1 MVALPAQRGWSSC
14 NRDFSQ
20 YKNRRV
26 AESMRKADMKLS
38 DTHNTVPAET
48 GSKRYLYLPAAVAAI
63 GGLLFG
69 FDTAVIN
76 GAIVFLKRQFALT
89 DAQTEFGAS
98 SLLLGCVFGAALAAV
113 TSDRFGRKKLLL
125 AAAALFTVSS
135 VGTGLAG
142 NLAEFVIARVVG
154 GLAIGLA
161 STLSPL
167 YIAEISPARIRGL
180 LVSVNQL
187 AIVSGILLSYSVN
200 YGLTGAGP
208 SNWRWMFASAA
219 VPSVFFLFALL
230 FVSESPRWLVQNGR
244 EDDAERFLARI
255 NGSDVAQT
263 EIRAI
268 RSAVAEESADIFDP
282 AFRKPLLVAVLIGL
296 FSQFTGI
303 NTIIYYGSLVF
314 LEHVPKQTASTAL
327 FANVMIGVI
336 NFAAT
341 FVGMYL
347 IDRVGRKRLMTSTY
361 AGMGV
366 SLVGMAAAI
375 HLEAPA
381 LVVLAFVLIYV
392 ACFAIGIGTGT
403 WVVMSEISPTRI
415 RGRAM
420 SIATVFLWCG
430 TLIVTLTFLSLVRI
444 LTAPGAFLLYAIIC
458 VAAVLFVKLAVP
470 ETKGRSLEEI
480 ESWWRTPAR
489 K

>member
-1 MVALPAQRGWSSC
+1 MNPT
-14 NRDFSQ
+14 N
-20 YKNRRV
+20 
-26 AESMRKADMKLS
+26 AEEIER
-38 DTHNTVPAET
+38 PQE
-48 GSKRYLYLPAAVAAI
+48 GSVRYLYLPAAVAAI

-98 SLLLGCVFGAALAAV
+98 SLLLGCVFGATLAAF
-113 TSDRFGRKKLLL
+113 TSDRLGRKKLLL

-135 VGTGLAG
+135 IGTALAL
-142 NLAEFVIARVVG
+142 NLSQFVLARLLG

-180 LVSVNQL
+180 MVSVNQL
-187 AIVSGILLSYSVN
+187 AIVTGILLSYSVN

-219 VPSVFFLFALL
+219 VPSVFFLLALL
-230 FVSESPRWLVQNGR
+230 SVPESPRWLVQNGR
-244 EDDAERFLARI
+244 EAEAEQFLSRI
-255 NGSDVAQT
+255 NGSDAAHSEIQA
-263 EIRAI
+263 IRA
-268 RSAVAEESADIFDP
+268 AVAEESGNVLDR
-282 AFRKPLLVAVLIGL
+282 AFRKPLVVAVLIGL

-327 FANVMIGVI
+327 FANVMIGAI

-341 FVGMYL
+341 ILGMYL
-347 IDRVGRKRLMTSTY
+347 IDRAGRKPLMTSAF
-361 AGMGV
+361 AGMAL
-366 SLVGMAAAI
+366 SLVGVAAAI
-375 HLEAPA
+375 HLQAPA
-381 LVVLAFVLIYV
+381 LVVLLFVLIYV
-392 ACFAIGIGTGT
+392 ACFAVGIGTGT
-403 WVVMSEISPTRI
+403 WVLMSEICPTRV
-415 RGRAM
+415 RGSAM
-420 SIATVFLWCG
+420 AIATVFLWCG
-430 TLIVTLTFLSLVRI
+430 TLVVTLTFLSLVRV
-444 LTAPGAFLLYAIIC
+444 LTAPGAFLLYAVVC
-458 VAAVLFVKLAVP
+458 VAAFLFVRFVVP

-480 ESWWRTPAR
+480 ESWWLVRQHKGPS
-489 K
+489 KIK

>member
-1 MVALPAQRGWSSC
+1 
-14 NRDFSQ
+14 
-20 YKNRRV
+20 
-26 AESMRKADMKLS
+26 MKS
-38 DTHNTVPAET
+38 NDTHDAILPEI
-48 GSKRYLYLPAAVAAI
+48 GSARHLYLPAAVAAI

-125 AAAALFTVSS
+125 AAAALFTISS
-135 VGTGLAG
+135 IGTGLAD
-142 NLAEFVIARVVG
+142 NLAEFVTARVVG

-187 AIVSGILLSYSVN
+187 AIVTGILLSYSVN

-219 VPSVFFLFALL
+219 VPSLFFLLALL

-244 EDDAERFLARI
+244 EDEAEQFLARI

-268 RSAVAEESADIFDP
+268 RSAVAEESGNIFDRS
-282 AFRKPLLVAVLIGL
+282 FRKPLLVAVLIGL

-361 AGMGV
+361 AGMGI

-381 LVVLAFVLIYV
+381 AVVLSFVLIYV

-430 TLIVTLTFLSLVRI
+430 TLIVTLTFLSLVRV
-444 LTAPGAFLLYAIIC
+444 LTAPGAFLLYSVIC
-458 VAAVLFVKLAVP
+458 IAAFLFVRLAVP

-480 ESWWRTPAR
+480 EKWWLAGQKGETKHPLR
-489 K
+489 

>member
-1 MVALPAQRGWSSC
+1 MNLGNAQEIERP
-14 NRDFSQ
+14 Q
-20 YKNRRV
+20 
-26 AESMRKADMKLS
+26 E
-38 DTHNTVPAET
+38 
-48 GSKRYLYLPAAVAAI
+48 GSVRYLYLPAAVAAI

-98 SLLLGCVFGAALAAV
+98 SLLLGCVFGATLAAF
-113 TSDRFGRKKLLL
+113 TSDRLGRKKLLL

-135 VGTGLAG
+135 IGTALAL
-142 NLAEFVIARVVG
+142 NLSEFVLARLLG

-180 LVSVNQL
+180 MVSVNQL
-187 AIVSGILLSYSVN
+187 AIVTGILLSYSVN

-219 VPSVFFLFALL
+219 VPSVFFLLALL
-230 FVSESPRWLVQNGR
+230 SVPESPRWLVQNGR
-244 EDDAERFLARI
+244 ETEAEQFLSRI
-255 NGSDVAQT
+255 NGSDAAHS

-268 RSAVAEESADIFDP
+268 RAAVAEESGNVLDP
-282 AFRKPLLVAVLIGL
+282 AFRKPLVVAVLIGL

-327 FANVMIGVI
+327 FANVMIGAI

-341 FVGMYL
+341 ILGMYL
-347 IDRVGRKRLMTSTY
+347 IDRAGRKPLMTSAF
-361 AGMGV
+361 AGMAV
-366 SLVGMAAAI
+366 SLVGVAAAI
-375 HLEAPA
+375 RLQAPA
-381 LVVLAFVLIYV
+381 IVVLLFVLIYV
-392 ACFAIGIGTGT
+392 ACFAVGIGTGT
-403 WVVMSEISPTRI
+403 WVLMSEICPTRV
-415 RGRAM
+415 RGSAM
-420 SIATVFLWCG
+420 AIATVFLWCG
-430 TLIVTLTFLSLVRI
+430 TLVVTLTFLSLVRV
-444 LTAPGAFLLYAIIC
+444 LTAPGAFLLYAVVC
-458 VAAVLFVKLAVP
+458 VAAFLFVRFAVP

-480 ESWWRTPAR
+480 ESWWLAGRQQGHA
-489 K
+489 KIK

>member
-1 MVALPAQRGWSSC
+1 MNPTNVQESI
-14 NRDFSQ
+14 
-20 YKNRRV
+20 RV
-26 AESMRKADMKLS
+26 KD
-38 DTHNTVPAET
+38 
-48 GSKRYLYLPAAVAAI
+48 GSARYLYLPAAVAAI

-89 DAQTEFGAS
+89 DSQTEIGAS
-98 SLLLGCVFGAALAAV
+98 SLLLGCVFGASLAAF
-113 TSDRFGRKKLLL
+113 TSDRFGRKKSLL

-135 VGTGLAG
+135 IGAALPRNIT
-142 NLAEFVIARVVG
+142 EFVLARVVG

-187 AIVSGILLSYSVN
+187 AIVTGILLSYSVN
-200 YGLTGAGP
+200 YGLTGAG
-208 SNWRWMFASAA
+208 SANWRWMFASAA
-219 VPSVFFLFALL
+219 VPSAFFLVTLL
-230 FVSESPRWLVQNGR
+230 SVPESPRWLVQKGR
-244 EDDAERFLARI
+244 ETEAELILSRIKGRDA
-255 NGSDVAQT
+255 AQA
-263 EIRAI
+263 EIQAIRA
-268 RSAVAEESADIFDP
+268 AVAEEGGNVLDP
-282 AFRKPLLVAVLIGL
+282 AFRKPLVVAILIGL

-314 LEHVPKQTASTAL
+314 LEHVPNQTASTAL
-327 FANVMIGVI
+327 FANVMIGAI

-341 FVGMYL
+341 ILGMYL
-347 IDRVGRKRLMTSTY
+347 IDRVGRKPLMTSAF
-361 AGMGV
+361 AGMGA
-366 SLVGMAAAI
+366 SLVGVAVSI
-375 HLEAPA
+375 HFHGPPFT
-381 LVVLAFVLIYV
+381 VLLFVLIYV

-403 WVVMSEISPTRI
+403 WVLMSEICPNRI

-420 SIATVFLWCG
+420 SIATLFLWCG
-430 TLIVTLTFLSLVRI
+430 TLVVTLTFLSMVRV
-444 LTAPGAFLLYAIIC
+444 LTAPGAFLLYAVVC

-480 ESWWRTPAR
+480 ETWWLAGGAKAKP
-489 K
+489 